1 MQITFP
7 LQAYGRQDY
16 GLAET
21 ILQNLFVEATPGGPT
36 QDARLPR
43 PGLTAAYTAGAG
55 PIWGLFREAGV
66 FGGDR
71 FTLSG
76 NGVYRERTFLGNA
89 ASNRGARWAASSTQ
103 IVLVTG
109 GNAYCYNG
117 TVLSVI
123 TLPAALPAV
132 SDVVYVGSRFYYLQS
147 NSDFWWFSALADA
160 TSIDGLA
167 FAENDEQ
174 PDADVGA
181 AVLSDEVWFFGQ
193 ETVEPW
199 YQTGNANNPLQRSQ
213 GRTYTRGCAAQQSIV
228 KLDNTLFFLDNLR
241 VVCRAGTIATRISTH
256 GVEARLRQCTA
267 IADVTAFGCSLDGHL
282 LYVINIPGQTTFA
295 YDVSTDSWAEWTSY
309 GQTNF
314 RSRSAVQADGA
325 VYLGD
330 AVNGTV
336 WKFDQTIFAD
346 GTDPVER
353 VLSCTVLSPSGVT
366 RCNTIALQCSRGV
379 GLESGADPQVQMRYS
394 DDGAR
399 TWTDWDD
406 RSLGVIGDYQQRP
419 VWRKLGSIRSP
430 GRTFQFRVTD
440 AVGCVFSGMIMNDPR
455 P

>member
-21 ILQNLFVEATPGGPT
+21 VLQNLFVEATPGGPT
-36 QDARLPR
+36 KDARLPR
-43 PGLTAAYTAGAG
+43 PGLTSAYTAGAG
-55 PIWGLFREAGV
+55 PIWGLFRQAGV
-66 FGGDR
+66 FGGNR
-71 FTLSG
+71 FCLSG
-76 NGVYRERTFLGNA
+76 NSVYREQIFLGVA
-89 ASNRGARWAASSTQ
+89 PSARTARWAASATQ
-103 IVLVTG
+103 LVLVTG
-109 GNAYCYNG
+109 GKAYCYNG
-117 TVLSVI
+117 TALTQI
-123 TLPAALPAV
+123 TDPDLPAV
-132 SDVVYVGSRFYYLQS
+132 SDVVYLSSRFYYQQQD
-147 NSDFWWFSALADA
+147 SDVWWFSALNDA

-167 FAENDEQ
+167 FATADSA
-174 PDADVGA
+174 PDSTLGA
-181 AVLSDEVWFFGQ
+181 AVLSDEIWFFGQ
-193 ETVEPW
+193 ESVEPW
-199 YQTGNANNPLQRSQ
+199 YQTGDPNNPLQRSQ

-228 KLDNTLFFLDNLR
+228 KLDNALFFLDSNR
-241 VVCRAGTIATRISTH
+241 VVCRSGTVATRVSTH

-267 IADVTAFGCSLDGHL
+267 ISDATAFGCSLDGHL
-282 LYVINIPGQTTFA
+282 FYVINIPGETTFA

-314 RSRSAVQADGA
+314 RSRSAAQADGV

-336 WKFDQTIFAD
+336 WRFDQTVFAD
-346 GTDPVER
+346 GSDPLER
-353 VLSCTVLSPSGVT
+353 VLSCTVLAPSGVI
-366 RCNTIALQCSRGV
+366 RCNSVALQCSRGV

-399 TWTDWDD
+399 TWSDWDA
-406 RSLGVIGDYQQRP
+406 RSLGVIGDYEQHP

-430 GRTFQFRVTD
+430 GRSFQFRVTD
-440 AVGCVFSGMIMNDPR
+440 AVGCVFSGIVMNDPR